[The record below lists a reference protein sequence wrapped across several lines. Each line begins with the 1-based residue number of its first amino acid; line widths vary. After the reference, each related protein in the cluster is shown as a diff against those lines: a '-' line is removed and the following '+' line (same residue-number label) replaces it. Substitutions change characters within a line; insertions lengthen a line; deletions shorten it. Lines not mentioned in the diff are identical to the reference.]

1 MRWFPPSLDG
11 PGGSASGREQSSGP
25 GPEDMTALDV
35 RQFLLDHSRQKEL
48 AQGIGA
54 EEEEEEEQQEPGKDL
69 CAVNTMMT

>member
-1 MRWFPPSLDG
+1 
-11 PGGSASGREQSSGP
+11 
-25 GPEDMTALDV
+25 MTALDV